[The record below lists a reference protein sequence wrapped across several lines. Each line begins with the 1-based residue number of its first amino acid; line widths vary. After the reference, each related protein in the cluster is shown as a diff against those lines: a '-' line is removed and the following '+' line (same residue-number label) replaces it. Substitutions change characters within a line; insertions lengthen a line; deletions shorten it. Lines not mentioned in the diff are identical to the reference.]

1 MIGKNTAHY
10 HMVGVIIGVVSEAVY
25 VFDFNLISQGGH
37 HVARADAES
46 CVGFGGIAFLGRRRL
61 LLDDFSMG
69 CEMALGT
76 IGN

>member
-1 MIGKNTAHY
+1 
-10 HMVGVIIGVVSEAVY
+10 MVGVVIGVVSEAVY

-46 CVGFGGIAFLGRRRL
+46 CVGFGGIALLGRRRL

-69 CEMALGT
+69 REMARGT
-76 IGN
+76 VGN